1 MSGLPLRTVIVDDE
15 PLARD
20 RIATLLAAEP
30 DMEVVAQCGDGEV
43 AVAAIRAHQPDIVF
57 LDIQMP
63 GSDGFSVLERVG
75 VGHIPVVI
83 FVTAF
88 DDHALRAFEM
98 HALDYLLKPFDR
110 TRFFAALNRARQ
122 YLQPEQRSAYHQ
134 RLAQLI
140 HDQTSATPYLAH
152 IPVKTND
159 RVILVST
166 DTIDWVETAGNYV
179 HLHVGATSHLLRTTM
194 SRLESQLDPAQF
206 VRIHRYTMV
215 NLTRIRDLRPYEH
228 GDFLVTLQDG
238 TQLRLSRTYRERLQR
253 VLGDYF

>member
-1 MSGLPLRTVIVDDE
+1 MSGLPLRTLIVDDE

-20 RIATLLAAEP
+20 RIATLLATEP
-30 DMEVVAQCGDGEV
+30 DIDVVAACGDGES
-43 AVAAIRAHQPDIVF
+43 AVAAIRTHTPDIVF

-63 GSDGFSVLERVG
+63 GNDGFNVLERIG

-98 HALDYLLKPFDR
+98 HALDYILKPFDR
-110 TRFFAALNRARQ
+110 TRFFAALNRARH
-122 YLQPEQRSAYHQ
+122 YLNPDQRSVYHQ
-134 RLAQLI
+134 RLTQLL
-140 HDQTSATPYLAH
+140 QARATSTPYLAH
-152 IPVKTND
+152 IPIKTTD
-159 RVILVST
+159 RVILIST
-166 DTIDWVETAGNYV
+166 ETIDWVETAGNYV
-179 HLHVGATSHLLRTTM
+179 HLHVGSASYLLRTTM
-194 SRLESQLDPAQF
+194 SRLESQLDPTQF

-228 GDFLVTLQDG
+228 GDFLVTLQDS